1 MTASMPPP
9 HSASV
14 SELLE
19 TAAQLFRATLLKCL
33 PMAMLAVLCSQLA
46 NVYWIATGHAISF
59 SARHDGNYALL
70 SVLGAAFE
78 LWLISAMMLRQRAV
92 ALAAPVHAVAEL
104 RAAWQR
110 LPSILGCAL
119 LGLLSVAVG
128 LLLIGPGVFLLICYV
143 VALPVVLFE
152 GLTPYRA
159 LVRSVRLIRRLWW
172 KTLASCV
179 FALLGFVVC
188 ALVFAAIIGVLAGLL
203 AGNGPAFQAIQSASS
218 VALGALFF
226 VFLSALVLA
235 IHSAASS
242 SA

>member
-19 TAAQLFRATLLKCL
+19 TATQLFRATLLKCL

-59 SARHDGNYALL
+59 SVKHDGNYALL

-78 LWLISAMMLRQRAV
+78 MWLISAMMLRQRAV

-119 LGLLSVAVG
+119 LG